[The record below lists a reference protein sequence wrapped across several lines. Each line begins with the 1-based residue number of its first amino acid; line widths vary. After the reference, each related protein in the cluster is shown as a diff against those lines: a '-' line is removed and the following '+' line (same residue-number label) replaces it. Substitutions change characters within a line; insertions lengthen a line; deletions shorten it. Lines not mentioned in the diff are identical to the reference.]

1 MGVRGPAPQP
11 TAIRKRNGN
20 PSRRPMNPN
29 EPRPPAGEPRMPR
42 SLSRRARQ
50 EWRTLSEQL
59 IEMGVLSQVDGI
71 ALGLL
76 CTDIAELERIQ
87 ADLSRTGYLVRNPA
101 SRNIRT
107 NPLML
112 VAADL
117 HRRVMQG
124 LREFGLTP
132 AARSRVETV
141 PGFGNRG
148 SPVEAQMYE
157 FLQARKQ
164 VKGA

>member
-1 MGVRGPAPQP
+1 
-11 TAIRKRNGN
+11 
-20 PSRRPMNPN
+20 
-29 EPRPPAGEPRMPR
+29 
-42 SLSRRARQ
+42 
-50 EWRTLSEQL
+50 
-59 IEMGVLSQVDGI
+59 
-71 ALGLL
+71 
-76 CTDIAELERIQ
+76 
-87 ADLSRTGYLVRNPA
+87 LVRNPA

-164 VKGA
+164 AKGA